1 MHSRIKIWGGR
12 QSNRKYLFIMRI
24 SPCIKEKF
32 SLIVDILQFMEEIY
46 YNPLIR
52 FLILCQFIIGQR
64 LVSQE
69 NNKCLQILFRKFH
82 WYFRSTTKKD
92 FLIAVWTVSLLKL
105 ITIWKSFLSMM
116 VQRIGLMNFVRN
128 MPIQITESSMSP
140 RFPIY
145 ITRIQESIASN

>member
-1 MHSRIKIWGGR
+1 MKPMDSRIKIWGGR

-82 WYFRSTTKKD
+82 
-92 FLIAVWTVSLLKL
+92 
-105 ITIWKSFLSMM
+105 
-116 VQRIGLMNFVRN
+116 
-128 MPIQITESSMSP
+128 
-140 RFPIY
+140 
-145 ITRIQESIASN
+145 